1 MFIRPTS
8 FQPLLSRDVE
18 YSNDVF
24 VPAPDGSTDVVSS
37 SAPPAPLPDYN
48 SQSIDVLLKAGVPLE
63 RVNPHILG
71 DVRPSDDALIDA
83 ALSLKPRK
91 SASTP
96 VETSPTPVETSSTPV
111 ETSPTDTL

>member
-8 FQPLLSRDVE
+8 FQPLFSREVE
-18 YSNDVF
+18 YKSDVF

-48 SQSIDVLLKAGVPLE
+48 SQSIDALLKAGVPLE

-71 DVRPSDDALIDA
+71 DARPSDDALIDA

-96 VETSPTPVETSSTPV
+96 AEAAPAPAQAAPAAAEAA
-111 ETSPTDTL
+111 PTDTL

>member
-8 FQPLLSRDVE
+8 FQPLLSRVVE
-18 YSNDVF
+18 YLTDVF
-24 VPAPDGSTDVVSS
+24 VPASDGSTDVISS

-48 SQSIDVLLKAGVPLE
+48 SQSIDALLKAGVPLE

-83 ALSLKPRK
+83 ALSLKTDKPAPDSAPASAPA
-91 SASTP
+91 SASD
-96 VETSPTPVETSSTPV
+96 
-111 ETSPTDTL
+111 PTDTL

>member
-8 FQPLLSRDVE
+8 FQPLFSREVE
-18 YSNDVF
+18 YKCDVF

-37 SAPPAPLPDYN
+37 SAPPAPLPDFN
-48 SQSIDVLLKAGVPLE
+48 SQSIDALLKAGVPLE

-83 ALSLKPRK
+83 ALSLKTDNPAPASAPA
-91 SASTP
+91 SASA
-96 VETSPTPVETSSTPV
+96 SASD
-111 ETSPTDTL
+111 PTDTL